1 MPVPITWS
9 PVADRHILRL
19 RAAGAPWHQIAAELR
34 VGRNAAIER
43 ARRLGVP
50 PATRMPQPAPA
61 PVLPRADRPPLPAG
75 HPLTWGT
82 ITDQTSLHGSA
93 YPHPVFL

>member
-9 PVADRHILRL
+9 PIADRHILRL
-19 RAAGAPWHQIAAELR
+19 RAAGTPWHQVAAELR

-50 PATRMPQPAPA
+50 PANRRPQPAPV
-61 PVLPRADRPPLPAG
+61 PVAPRADRPPLPAG
-75 HPLTWGT
+75 HPLTWGI
-82 ITDQTSLHGSA
+82 ITNQTALHGCA